1 MIQSIYKMNLFSKQ
15 RALSLGFV
23 LLIVFIFFINTFHQ
37 SYPDEFDNVL
47 GGWYTL
53 HGGLIYKDWFTH
65 HGPIAY
71 WIAGFLEF
79 FGGQSFVK
87 FRYLYSLFLVL
98 LTFGGFWYIRR
109 NLGFA
114 KSKFYLWL
122 ILLIG
127 IASTYFWGH
136 MLLADSLSGF
146 LLLPVFGLLILK
158 GFYKEK
164 IILRDFVFIATF
176 TSLSLLSTLTFSY
189 LIAGIYLWTLIYYF
203 FIQEKRK
210 IWARESLKPFII
222 LGFPYLLFVIY
233 LILTGSLGDFIYQAL
248 IFNQKFYVYNY
259 PRPEG
264 STFINPLRY
273 ATIIGQTFHNSFS
286 SLLIGLPDFNFT
298 FPFNISL
305 AVVNAS
311 LLIYLILTRRFY
323 LALFVSGFLI
333 YSNVRSDPWTSKET
347 DYQSAVYI
355 MVSLFNTTFLLTSLY
370 EYLKKNLEYPMK
382 LILSLI
388 FLLSLVYSF
397 FNVAFILRMFS
408 YKVYN
413 KYMGTEARIYD
424 RPRIAPIINSITTKE
439 DFAYIGPFEFEEL
452 FYMHAK
458 VPTKYQILIPGM
470 GSSPNI
476 QKEMLQEFSKNKPK
490 VIYFDKRFFV
500 LFRSPET
507 YGLFFLNYLKEN
519 YMTVQEYS
527 EANKIKLS
535 SVLPIDAKI
544 DLETKLYVNK
554 EVIDQ
559 TIQEL
564 VNKNLIKVN

>member
-1 MIQSIYKMNLFSKQ
+1 
-15 RALSLGFV
+15 
-23 LLIVFIFFINTFHQ
+23 
-37 SYPDEFDNVL
+37 
-47 GGWYTL
+47 
-53 HGGLIYKDWFTH
+53 
-65 HGPIAY
+65 
-71 WIAGFLEF
+71 
-79 FGGQSFVK
+79 
-87 FRYLYSLFLVL
+87 
-98 LTFGGFWYIRR
+98 
-109 NLGFA
+109 
-114 KSKFYLWL
+114 
-122 ILLIG
+122 
-127 IASTYFWGH
+127 

-388 FLLSLVYSF
+388 FLLSLIYSF

-544 DLETKLYVNK
+544 DLETKLYINK